1 MAIDLQGISLTDD
14 HTLETASEVMSQLQ
28 FDRRL
33 PNGRQSYMELLNKL
47 GFRDNQDGEE
57 NTQSVSQGQ
66 CLILGDARVGKTSL
80 KKSLIGRSFDAQEKV
95 TRGVEV
101 SLTDHKWKEL
111 DVDAGLTF
119 GSFARFRQSVL
130 YEAVMYGPGGIE
142 FGFNQEITSMM
153 SAIARF
159 FFMLLRISWVISVMW
174 LLSSATVSVSFCAL
188 SFVMFSLAIL
198 FHFIPSEHPEGLKI
212 AMLLYCTLPHFIM
225 GLGIEYLL
233 MGLLKCTNC
242 SNPENE
248 LPEKISFSGCQNI
261 WVIYLFAFAL
271 LLSEISID
279 TCFLFLKY
287 FKVKICTWYDG
298 VESSL
303 PGQIKLKDSL
313 PIFPQIFVFIVSVI
327 TGFGFGCIIESLTN
341 MSALQYCQTLHL
353 TITPL
358 FWTVIYRI
366 TQSETL
372 RGLVSWQS
380 IILLVYV
387 TVDIGG
393 LSLSPSFSLTTY
405 VGMFAAWAF
414 TLLCDDLTDLHVFVR
429 ETQASFTFIFIA
441 KIMLN
446 FQKLKNALHKKF
458 SSLKL
463 KLLDFSGDKEYYAY
477 HHIFMRDRALYIVVF
492 NMANFADD
500 NYGNIGPK
508 TQRICFWLE
517 SICSKAVP
525 KTPVF
530 LVGTHRGN
538 MDKHCLKSID
548 KHLRRNLLHIFSDE
562 LVINKEENLVYFPT
576 ENSLGCKDRGIQ
588 NLRKAIMSTAQEHK
602 SAIGRDIPYSWIKIQ
617 DAIITLRENKQAKFC
632 VSLQQF
638 PISVGNF
645 ICSNWSK
652 ETLRYFHEKGL
663 VIYVDQGQD
672 SEMSE
677 WILLKPD
684 ILVDII
690 LKLVTPLTDEQA
702 ILQQG
707 FRRDWELLHSTGMLT
722 ESLLEKIL
730 SSFNEDTKAL
740 QSFLEQYHIISPL
753 FYNVKDKEEETQ
765 VTHFV
770 PSLLPLSTDTVST
783 PVWLDG
789 PNDMKF
795 YVFFHRFLPEPLFQ
809 NLLSRAHKLSREE
822 FPRGQPVICRDVGR
836 FWFTPN
842 LPYRLLKLKNQ
853 EMIEVTF
860 NCRLGKTS

>member
-1 MAIDLQGISLTDD
+1 MAFDFQNISFTDD
-14 HTLETASEVMSQLQ
+14 HTLESASEVMSQLQ
-28 FDRRL
+28 FNRRL
-33 PNGRQSYMELLNKL
+33 PNGRQAYMELLKKL

-66 CLILGDARVGKTSL
+66 CLILGEARVGKTSL
-80 KKSLIGRSFDAQEKV
+80 KKSLIGRSFDAQETV

-119 GSFARFRQSVL
+119 GSFARFGQSVL
-130 YEAVMYGPGGIE
+130 YETVMYGPGGIE
-142 FGFNQEITSMM
+142 FSFNQEISSTMT
-153 SAIARF
+153 AKARLF
-159 FFMLLRISWVISVMW
+159 FKFMRIIWVISFVW
-174 LLSSATVSVSFCAL
+174 PKFSTVSVSFCAL
-188 SFVMFSLAIL
+188 SLAMFSLPIL
-198 FHFIPSEHPEGLKI
+198 FHFIPSEQPEGLKTV
-212 AMLLYCTLPHFIM
+212 MLLQCTIPHFIM
-225 GLGIEYLL
+225 GLGIKYLL
-233 MGLLKCTNC
+233 MGLLKGTNRT
-242 SNPENE
+242 NPEYE
-248 LPEKISFSGCQNI
+248 LQETISLSGYQTII
-261 WVIYLFAFAL
+261 WVMYLFVFAL
-271 LLSEISID
+271 LLSEISLD
-279 TCFLFLKY
+279 TCFLFLEY
-287 FKVKICTWYDG
+287 FQVDFCTWYDCA
-298 VESSL
+298 ESSL
-303 PGQIKLKDSL
+303 PGQVKFKYSL
-313 PIFPQIFVFIVSVI
+313 PIFPKILVFIVSVI

-358 FWTVIYRI
+358 FC
-366 TQSETL
+366 TL
-372 RGLVSWQS
+372 RGFVSWEG
-380 IILLVYV
+380 II
-387 TVDIGG
+387 G
-393 LSLSPSFSLTTY
+393 LACVSLCPPISLTTY
-405 VGMFAAWAF
+405 VVMFAAWSF
-414 TLLCDDLTDLHVFVR
+414 KLLCDDLTDLHVFVR
-429 ETQASFTFIFIA
+429 ETPASFTLIFIA

-446 FQKLKNALHKKF
+446 FQKLKNALHSKF
-458 SSLKL
+458 SNLKL

-492 NMANFADD
+492 DMANFAND
-500 NYGNIGPK
+500 NFGNIGPK

-530 LVGTHRGN
+530 LVGTHRGH
-538 MDKHCLKSID
+538 MGKHCLKRID
-548 KHLRRNLLHIFSDE
+548 KYLRRNLLHNFSDE
-562 LVINKEENLVYFPT
+562 LVMNKEENLVFFPT

-588 NLRKAIMSTAQEHK
+588 NLRKVIMSTAQEHK
-602 SAIGRDIPYSWIKIQ
+602 STIGRNIPYSWIKIQ
-617 DAIITLRENKQAKFC
+617 DAIITLRGNKQAKFC

-638 PISVGNF
+638 PISVGRF

-690 LKLVTPLTDEQA
+690 IKLVTPLTDEQA

-707 FRRDWELLHSTGMLT
+707 FRSDWELLHSTGMLT

-730 SSFNEDTKAL
+730 SSFNEDGKAL

-753 FYNVKDKEEETQ
+753 FFNVQDKEEETQ

-770 PSLLPLSTDTVST
+770 PSLLPMSADVST
-783 PVWLDG
+783 PVWLDS

-809 NLLSRAHKLSREE
+809 NLLSRAHKNSRDD
-822 FPRGQPVICRDVGR
+822 FPRGQTVICRDVGR
-836 FWFTPN
+836 FWLTPN
-842 LPYRLLKLKNQ
+842 LPYRLLQLKNQ
-853 EMIEVTF
+853 EMIEVTY
-860 NCRLGKTS
+860 NCRLVKTS